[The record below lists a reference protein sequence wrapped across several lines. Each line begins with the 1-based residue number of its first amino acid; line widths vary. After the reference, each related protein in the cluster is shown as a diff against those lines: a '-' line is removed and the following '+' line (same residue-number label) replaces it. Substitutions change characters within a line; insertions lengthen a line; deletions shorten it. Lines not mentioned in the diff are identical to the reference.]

1 MDLKKVSE
9 SLTAAANELR
19 GPETKP
25 NELNAALGM
34 ALTEIVAALRIV
46 KGQTVETPAAPT
58 ATPQAK
64 K

>member
-1 MDLKKVSE
+1 MDLKKVAE
-9 SLTAAANELR
+9 ALTNAANELR
-19 GPETKP
+19 GTDEKK

-46 KGQTVETPAAPT
+46 KAQAALPPESAEKT
-58 ATPQAK
+58 AAK